1 MTFHVPA
8 IDISPYLSPAS
19 DPGSIGARQRVA
31 REFDSACREVGF
43 VQVHGHGIPAE
54 VVDGLAA
61 ASDDFFV
68 GLDSVRK
75 KAYRTPSGINRG
87 YSPPKSEATSLSLGV
102 EPANK
107 MNDFFEAFNVGLTV
121 EDYADAELLEEAYQR
136 NVWPDIP
143 LFRER
148 VERYLAEARRV
159 AGVLMQLSTDGL
171 GLPAGFF
178 EEAFTHATGTMRM
191 NNYALTPGMNV
202 TLDGELRGMGEHTD
216 FGVITVLWADR
227 VQGLQVLGADGGWY
241 DVQPDEGALLVNL
254 GDVTARW
261 TNEHW
266 MSTLHRVKPPVV
278 DGTIIRRRSVAYFHG
293 CNWDALVEP
302 LPELLAEGERPL
314 YAPVSATEHMRA
326 KLAGTRA
333 GVLNPNA
340 ERESARV
347 ISARSARS

>member
-1 MTFHVPA
+1 MTFRVPA
-8 IDISPYLSPAS
+8 IDISPYISASPDAAA
-19 DPGSIGARQRVA
+19 ARERVA
-31 REFDSACREVGF
+31 REFAAACREVGF

-54 VVDGLAA
+54 VIDGLAA

-68 GLDSVRK
+68 GLEPDAK
-75 KAYRTPSGINRG
+75 KKYQTPPGINRG

-121 EDYADAELLEEAYQR
+121 DDYDATGLLEEQYQS
-136 NVWPDIP
+136 NVWPDVP
-143 LFRER
+143 HFRER
-148 VERYLAEARRV
+148 VEAYMQHARSV
-159 AGVLMQLSTDGL
+159 SQTLMRMSADALE
-171 GLPAGFF
+171 LPSDFF
-178 EEAFTHATGTMRM
+178 DAAFEQATGTMRM

-227 VQGLQVLGADGGWY
+227 VRGLQVLGTDGGWH
-241 DVQPDEGALLVNL
+241 DVQPDEGALLINL
-254 GDVTARW
+254 GDITARW

-266 MSTLHRVKPPVV
+266 MSTLHRVKPPVI

-293 CNWDALVEP
+293 CNWDAIVEP
-302 LPELLAEGERPL
+302 LPELLAEGESPL
-314 YAPVSATEHMRA
+314 YEPVTATEHMRA

-333 GVLNPNA
+333 GVLNTKA
-340 ERESARV
+340 EREGARV
-347 ISARSARS
+347 ISAK

>member
-1 MTFHVPA
+1 VTFHVPA
-8 IDISPYLSPAS
+8 IDISPYLSS
-19 DPGSIGARQRVA
+19 DPGSADARKRVA
-31 REFDSACREVGF
+31 REFDTACREVGF
-43 VQVHGHGIPAE
+43 VQVHGHGIPDE
-54 VVDGLAA
+54 VVAGLAA

-68 GLDSVRK
+68 GLDSEGK
-75 KAYRTPSGINRG
+75 KAYRTPPGVNRG

-107 MNDFFEAFNVGLTV
+107 MNDFFEAFNVGLSI
-121 EDYADAELLEEAYQR
+121 EDYADPDLLEEQYQA

-148 VERYLAEARRV
+148 VERYLGQARRV
-159 AGVLMQLSTDGL
+159 AGLLIQISTDAL
-171 GLPAGFF
+171 GLPEGFF
-178 EEAFTHATGTMRM
+178 DDAFDRATGTMRM

-216 FGVITVLWADR
+216 FGVVTVLWADR
-227 VQGLQVLGADGGWY
+227 VQGLQVLGADGGWH

-254 GDVTARW
+254 GDITARW

-278 DGTIIRRRSVAYFHG
+278 DGTIVRRRSVAYFHG

-302 LPELLAEGERPL
+302 LPELLAEGEQPL
-314 YAPVSATEHMRA
+314 YGSISATEHIRA

-333 GVLNPNA
+333 GVLNRNA
-340 ERESARV
+340 EREGARV
-347 ISARSARS
+347 ISAQS